1 MNDLRETAC
10 PGGGAFRFSAMTG
23 RGRSRP
29 FRGGWAVLA
38 GMACLAVASQALA
51 QGQDTTPT
59 ERNVLVIAELLARV
73 YDNYNQVYFDQRLG
87 YPENERH
94 DRREIR
100 IDRVGGSDSMLL
112 VYREFA
118 DGDYSRPTRAG
129 ALALSADN
137 EREAARME
145 VWSRPVEGVDPTDA
159 GAGID
164 GRPEEAAECV
174 VYWTREAAQFRGKA
188 QGDCPAWASESVLA
202 EQQMWLTAP
211 GGLDHPGG
219 AYELHSARLMRC
231 FIDVPGVSGGRN
243 EEYTR
248 YDNLRIHDRGGSVR
262 ITHTDGRQLGV
273 RLSNVD
279 WPLNNYDDAFTRD
292 VLVLY
297 ALEYIGDEITSHG
310 YIFTEPRAERI
321 GINLY
326 WMMAYCYN
334 ESNTEIRPFM

>member
-1 MNDLRETAC
+1 MPRRGV
-10 PGGGAFRFSAMTG
+10 PRFPAMTG
-23 RGRSRP
+23 LGRSRP
-29 FRGGWAVLA
+29 FHGGRAVLA
-38 GMACLAVASQALA
+38 GMACLAVANQALA

-73 YDNYNQVYFDQRLG
+73 YDNYNQVYFDRRLG

-100 IDRVGGSDSMLL
+100 IDRVGGPDSMLL
-112 VYREFA
+112 AYREFA
-118 DGDYSRPTRAG
+118 DGDYSRLTRAG

-145 VWSRPVEGVDPTDA
+145 VWRRPVEGLDPMDA
-159 GAGID
+159 GAGVD

-174 VYWTREAAQFRGKA
+174 VYWTREAAQFRGKT

-219 AYELHSARLMRC
+219 AYELHAARLMRC
-231 FIDVPGVSGGRN
+231 FIDVPGVSGGRD

-248 YDNLRIHDRGGSVR
+248 YDNLQIHDRGGSVR

-279 WPLNNYDDAFTRD
+279 WPLNNYDEAFTRD

-297 ALEYIGDEITSHG
+297 ALEYIGDETRPHG

-326 WMMAYCYN
+326 WMMAYCYS